1 MVGSFPCEERK
12 IVPDSNADF
21 IHLKLA
27 NDAFIS
33 ITIERSIFLDMA
45 VLILEPSLIT
55 FAL

>member
-45 VLILEPSLIT
+45 FLILEPPLIT